1 MKSKKKFKISA
12 IPITIGGLL
21 VAALEAII
29 GYITV
34 WFFEPL
40 WKKIIQRWKGKDD
53 SNG

>member
-1 MKSKKKFKISA
+1 MKPKQKFKITA

-29 GYITV
+29 GYITI

-40 WKKIIQRWKGKDD
+40 WKKIIKRWKETDESD
-53 SNG
+53 S